1 MLFGRGRI
9 KRGDYIFAARN
20 ENDYHILVIGR
31 VHGVNGRKLSV
42 IGSFIRPVGLME
54 RVKSGM
60 AEGRPAE
67 VLQNPDPNNCIF
79 MLIDRVESGAF
90 SDEIDLDSTK
100 ITWINEKRYFVLDG
114 WIREDLPDLFS
125 HIFRAPTDEERQYAK
140 TVLLEKMNSLY
151 ERDLKEH
158 VYAVARST
166 RIL

>member
-9 KRGDYIFAARN
+9 KRGDYVFSAQ
-20 ENDYHILVIGR
+20 NDNDSHNLVIGR
-31 VHGVNGRKLSV
+31 VHEVKGKKLSV
-42 IGSFIRPVGLME
+42 LGSFIRPVGLME
-54 RVKSGM
+54 RVKSGVVQ
-60 AEGRPAE
+60 GRPAQ
-67 VLQNPDPNNCIF
+67 VLQDPDPNNCIF

-90 SDEIDLDSTK
+90 SDEIDLGNTK
-100 ITWINEKRYFVLDG
+100 TTWINEKRYFVLDG
-114 WIREDLPDLFS
+114 WIRENLPDLFS
-125 HIFRAPTDEERQYAK
+125 HIFRASTDEERQYAK